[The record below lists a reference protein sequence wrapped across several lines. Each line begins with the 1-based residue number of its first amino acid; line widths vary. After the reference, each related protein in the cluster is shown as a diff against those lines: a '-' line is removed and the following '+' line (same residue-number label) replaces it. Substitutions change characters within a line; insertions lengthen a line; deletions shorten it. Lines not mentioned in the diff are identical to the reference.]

1 MQAACA
7 AEVDLEA
14 DLVAERHQVIEQL
27 ALGRRV
33 AAKQCLLGE
42 GAVDLMGHG
51 HVRQQHELLHQPVG
65 QETQPQ
71 VEKGFPWVRRDGS

>member
-14 DLVAERHQVIEQL
+14 DLVAELHQVVEQL
-27 ALGRRV
+27 ALGRWV
-33 AAKQCLLGE
+33 AAKQCLLRE